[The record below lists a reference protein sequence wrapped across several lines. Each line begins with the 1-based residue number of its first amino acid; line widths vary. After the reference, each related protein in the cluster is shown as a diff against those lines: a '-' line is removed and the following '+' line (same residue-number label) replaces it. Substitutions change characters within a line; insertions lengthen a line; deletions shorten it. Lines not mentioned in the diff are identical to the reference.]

1 MAGVEIL
8 NQFEVTDTQVGIGVG
23 WILAVTFGVFLLISV
38 LGNFDELCLIL
49 GAIAAA
55 GIAIM
60 MVFATMEEVPTG
72 EYQYEV
78 IVNEEVNFQEFYNY
92 YDIIEQRGEIFVVE
106 ERVTE

>member
-8 NQFEVTDTQVGIGVG
+8 NQIEVTDTQTGIGFG
-23 WILAVTFGVFLLISV
+23 WVLAIALGVFLLISI
-38 LGNFDELCLIL
+38 LGNFDEFCMVL

-60 MVFATMEEVPTG
+60 VIFATIEEVPTG

-78 IVNEEVNFQEFYNY
+78 IVNEEVNLQEFYDY
-92 YDIIEQRGEIFVVE
+92 YDVVEQRGEIFVVE
-106 ERVTE
+106 ERTTE